1 MTYSEL
7 VNFIENVMRMQNV
20 YQLVALGLM
29 LKTVL

>member
-20 YQLVALGLM
+20 YQPVALGLM